1 MQALADIIADIRN
14 DADRDCVY
22 NHEDLRCLADKLEH
36 SGEVKNRIWL
46 GQKVYICHDHNWAV
60 VVTAVEER
68 LGAEVHFKVEW
79 RDGRDFRE
87 RWFTKKE
94 LDAFGQLEEP

>member
-1 MQALADIIADIRN
+1 MKALSDIIAKIRN

-22 NHEDLRCLADKLEH
+22 NHEDLLRLADELEH
-36 SGEVKNRIWL
+36 SGEVKNRTWP
-46 GQKVYICHDHNWAV
+46 GQKVYICQDHNWAE

-68 LGAEVHFKVEW
+68 LGCELHFKVEW
-79 RDGRDFRE
+79 RSGREFCD

-94 LDAFGQLEEP
+94 LDAFVQLEEP

>member
-1 MQALADIIADIRN
+1 MEPLSEVIAELRN

-22 NHEDLRCLADKLEH
+22 NHDDLRALADRLEH
-36 SGEVKNRIWL
+36 CDEVCERVWL
-46 GQKVYICHDHNWAV
+46 GQKVYICQDHNWAG

-68 LGAEVHFKVEW
+68 LGAEVHFRVEW
-79 RDGRDFRE
+79 RSGRGFCD

-94 LDAFGQLEEP
+94 LDAFAQLEEP

>member
-1 MQALADIIADIRN
+1 MKALSDIIADIRN

-22 NHEDLRCLADKLEH
+22 NHEDLRCLADKLES
-36 SGEVKNRIWL
+36 SGEVANRVCL
-46 GQKVYICHDHNWAV
+46 GQKVYICHDHNWAG
-60 VVTAVEER
+60 VVTSVEER
-68 LGAEVHFKVEW
+68 LGGELHFKVEW